1 MRSVI
6 VFLLVMATNAVAAT
20 LAANGSW
27 TKTISSANLTGGAG
41 TNLVSTHESV
51 NGVISLDVSNT
62 PSTIL
67 YYRVYARYTGPTWPA
82 GLTLAVKRTA
92 DGISLLPL
100 SVILGST
107 DYITLSST
115 DTEIFSGLL
124 DRSGITLQ
132 IRVTGM
138 SVALAPAVYQANIV
152 FTITP

>member
-1 MRSVI
+1 MRSAI

-20 LAANGSW
+20 LAATGSW
-27 TKTISSANLTGGAG
+27 TKTISAANLTGGAG
-41 TNLVSTHESV
+41 TNLVSTHESA

-62 PSTIL
+62 PSTVL
-67 YYRVYARYTGPTWPA
+67 FYKVYARYTGPTWPS
-82 GLTLAVKRTA
+82 GVTLAVKRTA

-107 DYITLSST
+107 DYITLGST
-115 DTEIFSGLL
+115 DTEIFTGLL

-132 IRVTGM
+132 VRVSGL
-138 SVALAPAVYQANIV
+138 SVAVTPAVYQANIV